1 MSIIFVNWCKVVDK
15 LPSTCYNIKYQR
27 YLYITKEG
35 GCEVDIRRYDIVQ
48 ADLGQ
53 VIGSEQGGI
62 RPVLIIQN
70 DVGNI
75 YSCTTIIM
83 PLSSKLKSLNQPT
96 HTLIKRS
103 IDTGLKTDSVLLG
116 EQMRVI
122 SSQRIIKKIGTVT
135 DETEREEIRRV
146 YQANFGE

>member
-1 MSIIFVNWCKVVDK
+1 M
-15 LPSTCYNIKYQR
+15 
-27 YLYITKEG
+27 
-35 GCEVDIRRYDIVQ
+35 DIRRYDIVK

-70 DVGNI
+70 NVGNQF
-75 YSCTTIIM
+75 SNTTIIM
-83 PLSSKLKSLNQPT
+83 PLSSKLKSLSQPT

-103 IDTGLKTDSVLLG
+103 MDTGLKTDSVLLG

-135 DETEREEIRRV
+135 DELERMEIRRV

>member
-1 MSIIFVNWCKVVDK
+1 M
-15 LPSTCYNIKYQR
+15 
-27 YLYITKEG
+27 
-35 GCEVDIRRYDIVQ
+35 DIRRYDIVK
-48 ADLGQ
+48 ADLSGA
-53 VIGSEQGGI
+53 IGSEQGGI

-75 YSCTTIIM
+75 YSSCTIVM
-83 PLSSKLKSLNQPT
+83 PLSSRLKSINQPT

-103 IDTGLKTDSVLLG
+103 MDTGLKTDSILLG

-122 SSQRIIKKIGTVT
+122 SSQRIICKIGTVT
-135 DETEREEIRRV
+135 DEEERREIRRV

>member
-1 MSIIFVNWCKVVDK
+1 M
-15 LPSTCYNIKYQR
+15 KYQR
-27 YLYITKEG
+27 YFTYSRKG
-35 GCEVDIRRYDIVQ
+35 GCGVDIRRYDIVQ
-48 ADLGQ
+48 ADLGE
-53 VIGSEQGGI
+53 VVGSEQGGR

-70 DVGNI
+70 NTGNI
-75 YSCTTIIM
+75 HSSTTIVM

-103 IDTGLKTDSVLLG
+103 VDTGLKTDSVLLG

-122 SSQRIIKKIGTVT
+122 SNQRIIKKIGTVT
-135 DETEREEIRRV
+135 DELERMEIRRV